1 MKDKTEIFKTLER
14 YNLSEFADCSE
25 ASALWAALSCSGY
38 ARRHQRILADVMRD
52 ATVSRYYEYSQYDE
66 ALLQYSKEQSIQAY
80 GKTLR
85 YFRHYH
91 MLRLWLRELA
101 GYADTIETMSSW
113 SDCAEV
119 IIMHALSFCEQEL
132 ALRYGIPQNPQ
143 MEKSVLFT
151 LGMGKLGGHELNF
164 SSDIDLIFV
173 YSEGGQTSGPS
184 IIDNQQYFSTL
195 VQRFVHLL
203 QDNTVDGFVFR
214 VDLRLRPFG
223 DSGPVAISKTALE
236 TYYQEQGRD
245 WERYAMVKARV
256 LGKTQEQWFD
266 TLILPFVY
274 RRYVDYSVI
283 ESLRSMKAMI
293 ERELRQNPR
302 FEDIKRGKGGIR
314 EIEFIIQN
322 VQLIRGGRLLPIRQR
337 NAVAAINALAKQGL
351 LDRSQVLEQAY
362 LFYRKLEN
370 VLQIQEDEQRHHLPK
385 DAERLQQI
393 SRVMGFE
400 DSERLQQRI
409 QQYQRIV
416 SHLFQAVLGEAASF
430 EDDNRVFIRQLSN
443 LWQGHVEE
451 NMAVNWLTSMG
462 FQAAERCYKLL
473 QSFRHSARV
482 RRLSQT
488 ATIRLDRFMI
498 RLLPALRHKKY
509 SDEILLRL
517 IHLLEKIVGRSAYL
531 ALLAENP
538 SVLEETIEWFE
549 ISPFI
554 SNLLIHNP
562 FLLEVLVDF
571 EAAWRP
577 WSRSQLNE
585 MLDKELSMCSDEEQ
599 AQECFRQFKLKCTLM
614 IARSELSGK
623 VTAIRAGRF
632 LADLA
637 QVLVKS
643 LCQSAIR
650 QLSERYPELAQQASK
665 FSVVAYGKAGSRE
678 MNYDSDLDLVF
689 LHRMPVSMEPVI
701 NRLTQKIL
709 HILTVRTQSGV
720 LYSVDTRLRPS
731 GSAGLLVSPL
741 EAFVQ
746 YQQQQ
751 AWVWEHQALLKA
763 RVFYGTNIFSQ
774 HLYHLKRQIIIN
786 SSQRPELLESVQSM
800 RTRVGYSMD
809 ASDIKHIPGG
819 LLDLEFLL
827 QYQVLAYGDPMLA
840 RYTNSFSILQQLYAR
855 ACLKPGEFACL
866 KEAYQKYHHCLHQQI
881 LQNKRKTAE
890 INITK
895 IRELIEKIYLRK
907 PSIGKR

>member
-1 MKDKTEIFKTLER
+1 ELFMKDITAIFKTLER

-143 MEKSVLFT
+143 MDKSVLFT

-203 QDNTVDGFVFR
+203 QDNTVDGFAFR

-322 VQLIRGGRLLPIRQR
+322 VQLIRGGRLLPIRQ
-337 NAVAAINALAKQGL
+337 
-351 LDRSQVLEQAY
+351 
-362 LFYRKLEN
+362 
-370 VLQIQEDEQRHHLPK
+370 
-385 DAERLQQI
+385 
-393 SRVMGFE
+393 
-400 DSERLQQRI
+400 
-409 QQYQRIV
+409 
-416 SHLFQAVLGEAASF
+416 
-430 EDDNRVFIRQLSN
+430 
-443 LWQGHVEE
+443 
-451 NMAVNWLTSMG
+451 
-462 FQAAERCYKLL
+462 
-473 QSFRHSARV
+473 
-482 RRLSQT
+482 
-488 ATIRLDRFMI
+488 
-498 RLLPALRHKKY
+498 
-509 SDEILLRL
+509 
-517 IHLLEKIVGRSAYL
+517 
-531 ALLAENP
+531 
-538 SVLEETIEWFE
+538 
-549 ISPFI
+549 
-554 SNLLIHNP
+554 
-562 FLLEVLVDF
+562 
-571 EAAWRP
+571 
-577 WSRSQLNE
+577 
-585 MLDKELSMCSDEEQ
+585 
-599 AQECFRQFKLKCTLM
+599 
-614 IARSELSGK
+614 
-623 VTAIRAGRF
+623 
-632 LADLA
+632 
-637 QVLVKS
+637 
-643 LCQSAIR
+643 
-650 QLSERYPELAQQASK
+650 
-665 FSVVAYGKAGSRE
+665 
-678 MNYDSDLDLVF
+678 
-689 LHRMPVSMEPVI
+689 
-701 NRLTQKIL
+701 
-709 HILTVRTQSGV
+709 
-720 LYSVDTRLRPS
+720 
-731 GSAGLLVSPL
+731 
-741 EAFVQ
+741 
-746 YQQQQ
+746 
-751 AWVWEHQALLKA
+751 
-763 RVFYGTNIFSQ
+763 
-774 HLYHLKRQIIIN
+774 
-786 SSQRPELLESVQSM
+786 
-800 RTRVGYSMD
+800 
-809 ASDIKHIPGG
+809 
-819 LLDLEFLL
+819 
-827 QYQVLAYGDPMLA
+827 
-840 RYTNSFSILQQLYAR
+840 
-855 ACLKPGEFACL
+855 
-866 KEAYQKYHHCLHQQI
+866 
-881 LQNKRKTAE
+881 
-890 INITK
+890 
-895 IRELIEKIYLRK
+895 
-907 PSIGKR
+907 